1 MKSASTGP
9 GSSESQRDGKAK
21 PATIDRRA
29 QRSSIGTSP
38 PVTWP
43 DADGADPQ
51 GTPPLSETSAFPLD
65 APTSEADWIHL
76 VAQAPELAISTRP
89 VLVVSPHPDDES
101 LAVGGLLAELASRD
115 VSVTV
120 LTVTDGEGSH
130 PGRAGLTDVRATEQ
144 AAALRA
150 LGLDDPPVRLGLPD
164 GSVSEHT
171 EQLANALADRC
182 HPDTVVLAPWEHD
195 GHTDHDACGA
205 VAHEVAAAQGAT
217 LLAYPVWAWQWA
229 SIGDL
234 EQLALRRTT
243 LSESSRSAKAR
254 AMACYSSQVF
264 DEAGPPIVGPAALA
278 RFLRPWEVLIDVR

>member
-1 MKSASTGP
+1 MP
-9 GSSESQRDGKAK
+9 
-21 PATIDRRA
+21 
-29 QRSSIGTSP
+29 
-38 PVTWP
+38 
-43 DADGADPQ
+43 
-51 GTPPLSETSAFPLD
+51 ETSAFPLD
-65 APTSEADWIHL
+65 APTREADWIHL

-89 VLVVSPHPDDES
+89 VVVVSPHPDDES
-101 LAVGGLLAELASRD
+101 LAVGGLLAELGSRD
-115 VSVTV
+115 VPVTV

-130 PGRAGLTDVRATEQ
+130 PGRVGLAEARTTEQ

-164 GSVSEHT
+164 GSVCQHT
-171 EQLANALADRC
+171 AELADALADRC
-182 HPDTVVLAPWEHD
+182 DRDTVILAPWEHD

-205 VAHEVAAAQGAT
+205 VANEVAAGLGAR

-243 LSESSRSAKAR
+243 LSASARTAKAR

-264 DEAGPPIVGPAALA
+264 DKASPPIVGPAALA